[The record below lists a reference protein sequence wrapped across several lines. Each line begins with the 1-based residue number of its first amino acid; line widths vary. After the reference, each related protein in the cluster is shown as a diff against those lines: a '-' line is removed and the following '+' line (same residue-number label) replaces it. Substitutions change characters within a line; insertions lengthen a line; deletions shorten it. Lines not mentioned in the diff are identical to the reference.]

1 MSEMRSAEA
10 CFDWGSCP
18 ILCVRAAENTAGS
31 RNSKDRILAA
41 IDDLNRDPVV
51 DTWDPLNS
59 LFWPANERRPTLFKF
74 QSCRSATHVS
84 RKTRAFEGLP
94 RSCGALGGLLD
105 AVDGLK
111 LTQTRSRK
119 IEVALAV

>member
-1 MSEMRSAEA
+1 MPDPKCA
-10 CFDWGSCP
+10 
-18 ILCVRAAENTAGS
+18 AAENTAGS
-31 RNSKDRILAA
+31 RNSKDLKLANFRA
-41 IDDLNRDPVV
+41 V
-51 DTWDPLNS
+51 DPLHS
-59 LFWPANERRPTLFKF
+59 
-74 QSCRSATHVS
+74 VS

-94 RSCGALGGLLD
+94 GGMLLGGLLD